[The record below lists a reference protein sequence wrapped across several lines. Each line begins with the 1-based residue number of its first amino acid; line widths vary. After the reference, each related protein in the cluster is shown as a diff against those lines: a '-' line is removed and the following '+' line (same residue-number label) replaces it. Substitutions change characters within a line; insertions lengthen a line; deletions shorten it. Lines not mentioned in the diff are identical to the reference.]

1 MYFSRKTAA
10 DFQRLTKFVKIGIQS
25 ESASFIKLQKRPAI
39 TTKQY
44 VIPQKPKAFRVVI
57 ILAKNVRC
65 KKSKHKHLFPV
76 EKNGTQKKS
85 ALNFTKNAPN
95 RTNLSRLLWFFS
107 TFDPIT
113 GLQHDQDR
121 HICKK

>member
-1 MYFSRKTAA
+1 MPCIFREKKAA
-10 DFQRLTKFVKIGIQS
+10 DFQQLTKAVKIGIQS
-25 ESASFIKLQKRPAI
+25 ASASFIKLQKRPAI

-76 EKNGTQKKS
+76 KKNGTQK
-85 ALNFTKNAPN
+85 N
-95 RTNLSRLLWFFS
+95 RL
-107 TFDPIT
+107 
-113 GLQHDQDR
+113 
-121 HICKK
+121 